1 MTETDVIRK
10 LTTIFFADV
19 AGYSRLAGEDELQT
33 HRAAMAGLRIPVYL
47 ITEG

>member
-19 AGYSRLAGEDELQT
+19 AGYSRLAREDELRT